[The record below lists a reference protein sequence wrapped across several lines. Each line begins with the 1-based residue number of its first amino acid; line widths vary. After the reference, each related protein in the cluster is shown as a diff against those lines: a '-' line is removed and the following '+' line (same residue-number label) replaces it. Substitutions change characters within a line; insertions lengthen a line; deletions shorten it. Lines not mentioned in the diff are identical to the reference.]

1 VATLK
6 SSADPRINRPPGA
19 EILDAPDVDPALAE
33 RSLRDVMRANALMG
47 GTRAVMRELEAIVP
61 LLPKRATLL
70 DVGTGLGDIP
80 LRARAVVAGHGI
92 TLDTVGLEASEWL
105 ARASRSATASAVVGD
120 GRALPFASHSVD
132 VVICSQVLHHFFD
145 QEALALLK
153 ELDRVARVGVIVSDL
168 NRSDLAVGL
177 LWFFSFVLR
186 FHPVSRHDG
195 MMSIRRGFAPGELRT
210 IVRAATG
217 ADPRIEQYLGFRVTA
232 AWAPTGTNGR

>member
-6 SSADPRINRPPGA
+6 SSADPRIHWPSGT

-47 GTRAVMRELEAIVP
+47 GTRAVMHELEAIAP
-61 LLPKRATLL
+61 SLPRRATLL

-80 LRARAVVAGHGI
+80 RRARAVASQRGV

-105 ARASRSATASAVVGD
+105 AAASRSSTIAAVVGD
-120 GRALPFASHSVD
+120 GRALPFADHSID

-145 QEALALLK
+145 HDALVLLR
-153 ELDRVARVGVIVSDL
+153 ELNRVARVGVIVSDL
-168 NRSDLAVGL
+168 VRSDVAVGL
-177 LWFFSFVLR
+177 LWFFSFVLG

-217 ADPRIEQYLGFRVTA
+217 ANPRIEQYLGFRVTA
-232 AWAPTGTNGR
+232 AWAPTGRDE